1 MQSPERACAMLE
13 EQLGDGCV
21 GVEIGTS
28 AAGRRLDQAEF
39 EPFWDAAERLGQPV
53 TLHPAYT
60 EGVNPALAPYYLENV
75 LGYLFDTTI
84 TIERLLCA
92 GTLERHPDLRLVLLH
107 GGGYFPY
114 QAGRL
119 RHARTVRAELA
130 GAPADP
136 WAHLDQLNF
145 DPITHDAAALRFLIE
160 RVGPERVVMGTDLP
174 FDMALEDPI
183 GTLLAATDE
192 RTAVAIAE
200 RNPRRS
206 TDGSRGWALARK
218 PATAAER
225 RRVAPVSRAV
235 IPPSPPAV
243 DGLGRG
249 ARRAAVIT
257 ILAAVMA
264 LGIMPMVAVGVI
276 APLLIDDLGISR
288 ADIGILVGVVAGVSA
303 LLSPLVGGRVDRVGD
318 RTALL
323 AVLAAGTL
331 ALALMA
337 AAFDYASMAVALAVA
352 GVCRAG
358 CNPATNRLIRVRL
371 APGARGWVTGI
382 KQSGEALAIVVVA
395 SALPALAA
403 LWDWR
408 VALAVLSGLTAAT
421 LIAARFLVAG
431 SRSGGVSRRDSEDPR
446 LRGST
451 G

>member
-1 MQSPERACAMLE
+1 M
-13 EQLGDGCV
+13 
-21 GVEIGTS
+21 
-28 AAGRRLDQAEF
+28 
-39 EPFWDAAERLGQPV
+39 
-53 TLHPAYT
+53 
-60 EGVNPALAPYYLENV
+60 
-75 LGYLFDTTI
+75 
-84 TIERLLCA
+84 
-92 GTLERHPDLRLVLLH
+92 
-107 GGGYFPY
+107 
-114 QAGRL
+114 
-119 RHARTVRAELA
+119 
-130 GAPADP
+130 
-136 WAHLDQLNF
+136 
-145 DPITHDAAALRFLIE
+145 
-160 RVGPERVVMGTDLP
+160 
-174 FDMALEDPI
+174 
-183 GTLLAATDE
+183 
-192 RTAVAIAE
+192 
-200 RNPRRS
+200 
-206 TDGSRGWALARK
+206 
-218 PATAAER
+218 
-225 RRVAPVSRAV
+225 
-235 IPPSPPAV
+235 
-243 DGLGRG
+243 
-249 ARRAAVIT
+249 IT

-431 SRSGGVSRRDSEDPR
+431 SRSGGVARRDSEDPR
-446 LRGST
+446 LRGSIHWLNAFCLLMGAGAGAVT
-451 G
+451 GYLPLYAHEVASLSVAAAAGVMVVAGAVGGIFRILWSRWSETRFGFPASLAVLAGLAASSTVVLMLAADLGSTAVWAGAALWGASGLAFGSVAMMAVMAEAEDWNTGRASGLLVLWFGVGFTVMPPLFGQLVDGTDGYGPAFAVLTVVYLVAIWIIVAGRSRFRPIARSAA